1 MTFFATASGL
11 MIERVRSSAML
22 EGRFISAHDDV
33 IATRIGDVLC
43 GGAIER
49 GSQVDEQ
56 WLLDLERRHFFELA
70 QMPKTQERIAH
81 TLATGK
87 PLRN

>member
-1 MTFFATASGL
+1 MSTAAHPLDLGS
-11 MIERVRSSAML
+11 IPRSVL
-22 EGRFISAHDDV
+22 VV
-33 IATRIGDVLC
+33 ITRRIGDVLC
-43 GGAIER
+43 GGSIER
-49 GSQVDEQ
+49 GSRVDEP

-70 QMPKTQERIAH
+70 RMPKTQERIAH